1 LSSFGGSEAGDVNFN
16 SSDGSSAA
24 PVVPTSM
31 NHLLDANLLS
41 RYTAASKLSLKVTDA
56 PSVKQQPESL
66 PRSSFEYLLSLPLS
80 QLTSES
86 LQRTNK
92 LANDTA
98 SALASIRSTS
108 PEAMWKSDLLALK
121 TAIQE
126 S

>member
-1 LSSFGGSEAGDVNFN
+1 VNFN
-16 SSDGSSAA
+16 TSTGTT
-24 PVVPTSM
+24 PVVPSSM
-31 NHLLDANLLS
+31 NHLLDANLLL

-56 PSVKQQPESL
+56 PSVNQQPESL
-66 PRSSFEYLLSLPLS
+66 PRSSFDYLLSLPLS